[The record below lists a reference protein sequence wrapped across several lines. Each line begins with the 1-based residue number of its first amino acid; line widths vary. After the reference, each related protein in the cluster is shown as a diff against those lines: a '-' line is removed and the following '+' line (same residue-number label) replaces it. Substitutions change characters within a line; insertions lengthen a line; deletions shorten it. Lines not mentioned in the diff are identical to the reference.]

1 MKTNRLALL
10 LLAAS
15 GFALSACA
23 LDASTEPVASGTQ
36 PVYRTGSNIAKGRTA
51 VTSDGVTAVSAE
63 QAERA
68 LRGTPQ
74 MPAPLSGSH

>member
-1 MKTNRLALL
+1 MNKITPLL
-10 LLAAS
+10 LLAVAA
-15 GFALSACA
+15 FALGACA
-23 LDASTEPVASGTQ
+23 LEASTEPVAAGTQ

-51 VTSDGVTAVSAE
+51 TSTSDGVSTVSGE

-74 MPAPLSGSH
+74 MPARLPGSN